1 LERLAS
7 QPPWPLPNAAL
18 LCALTGTIIIAFSTG
33 FFLEPLFYSQSYWI
47 GNPYDYRLPP
57 APPGTQWVRYYNDVL
72 LVDMY
77 TGEVI
82 DVVYDFFW

>member
-1 LERLAS
+1 MPHYYAPYRNHYYS
-7 QPPWPLPNAAL
+7 R
-18 LCALTGTIIIAFSTG
+18 FSTG
-33 FFLEPLFYSQSYWI
+33 FFLQPMFYGSSYWI